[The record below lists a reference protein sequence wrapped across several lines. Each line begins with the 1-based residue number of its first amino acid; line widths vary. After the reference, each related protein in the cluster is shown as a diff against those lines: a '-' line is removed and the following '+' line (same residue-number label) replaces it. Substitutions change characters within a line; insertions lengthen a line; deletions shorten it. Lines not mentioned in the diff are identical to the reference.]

1 MKSVSR
7 NRFLL
12 CFRPVVDMEVVLES
26 KGIVDRS
33 ACKEKTI
40 KEMLTPKRTF
50 SRVLQSVICEAILA
64 KRARDRKV
72 RRQDSCQSIH
82 HSLKS
87 RNSESCHNFRYEN
100 SGNRVSVDD
109 GIDQEVRTNSGLSHS
124 RSSCGSSTSCSG
136 STSEEDKSPRALPGI
151 TKQVD
156 CSNDQDIVEKPKEE
170 VDNMGT
176 RCSFESGICL
186 LVISLMITILW
197 GRLFAIFFM
206 LIWLYFMPGRHVGYG
221 RKENVI
227 KLAET
232 ESSDR
237 VPKKGHD
244 RRAA

>member
-1 MKSVSR
+1 MNSVSR

-50 SRVLQSVICEAILA
+50 SRVLQSVICEAIL
-64 KRARDRKV
+64 V
-72 RRQDSCQSIH
+72 
-82 HSLKS
+82 HSLHDLQYHDLFTYRLRELVTGK
-87 RNSESCHNFRYEN
+87 FVVKIPV
-100 SGNRVSVDD
+100 NRSTIV
-109 GIDQEVRTNSGLSHS
+109 LSQ
-124 RSSCGSSTSCSG
+124 GTPKVVTILG

-237 VPKKGHD
+237 VPKKGHN